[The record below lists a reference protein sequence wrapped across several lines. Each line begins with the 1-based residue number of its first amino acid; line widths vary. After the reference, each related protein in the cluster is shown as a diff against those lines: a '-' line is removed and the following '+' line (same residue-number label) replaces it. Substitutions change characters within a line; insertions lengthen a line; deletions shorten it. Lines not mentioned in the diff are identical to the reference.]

1 MTCAFRIENMKAQPF
16 AMLPLSKLTGRSN
29 DKQKPMLRFKTSR
42 KEDFATVVER
52 ELDTLYR
59 VAKRL
64 TRNESDAED
73 TVSQTLTSAFQSWDR
88 FDGKHT
94 RSWLITILRN
104 EWLQIL
110 RKRKSRP
117 EVAIDLVAEPFE
129 ECSWKEVDTK
139 ILAQQIKLALAQIP
153 EEYRLAVELC
163 DVEGLSYEEAAAM
176 LGVPIGTIRSRLF
189 RGRNQLREKLTGL
202 MEDNQ

>member
-1 MTCAFRIENMKAQPF
+1 M
-16 AMLPLSKLTGRSN
+16 
-29 DKQKPMLRFKTSR
+29 
-42 KEDFATVVER
+42 ER

-64 TRNESDAED
+64 TRNEADAED
-73 TVSQTLTSAFQSWDR
+73 IVSQALTSAFQNWDR

-104 EWLQIL
+104 EWLQTL

-117 EVAIDLVAEPFE
+117 EVAIDLIAEPFE
-129 ECSWKEVDTK
+129 ECSWKEVDTR
-139 ILAQQIKLALAQIP
+139 ILVQQVKLALAQIP

-189 RGRNQLREKLTGL
+189 RGRGLLREKLSGL
-202 MEDNQ
+202 MEDGQ

>member
-1 MTCAFRIENMKAQPF
+1 MH
-16 AMLPLSKLTGRSN
+16 PLSKLTLQSHD
-29 DKQKPMLRFKTSR
+29 DKQKPMLRLKSSR
-42 KEDFATVVER
+42 KEEFASVVEH

-64 TRNESDAED
+64 TRNEADAED
-73 TVSQTLTSAFQSWDR
+73 IVSQALTSAFQNWDR

-104 EWLQIL
+104 EWLQTL

-117 EVAIDLVAEPFE
+117 EVAIDLIAEPFE
-129 ECSWKEVDTK
+129 ECSWKEVDTR
-139 ILAQQIKLALAQIP
+139 ILAQQVKLALAQIP

-189 RGRNQLREKLTGL
+189 RGRGLLREKLSGL
-202 MEDNQ
+202 MEDGQ